1 MRVFLS
7 HWCHWGLLNARRAD

>member
-7 HWCHWGLLNARRAD
+7 HWCHWGLLYARRAD